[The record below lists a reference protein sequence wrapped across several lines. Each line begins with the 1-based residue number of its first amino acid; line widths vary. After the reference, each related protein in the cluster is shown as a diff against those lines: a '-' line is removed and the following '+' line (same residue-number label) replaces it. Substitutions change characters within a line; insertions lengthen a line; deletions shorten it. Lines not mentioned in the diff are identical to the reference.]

1 MKIIRTAG
9 FVLLLAAVLTAMVS
23 SVNGEC
29 TTCKGGSATAQQD
42 VLNSK
47 WAVFMGDENATTP
60 EVITSANGLI
70 SPQYS
75 RANNPSLQAE
85 NNVAAPDKANLKE
98 SPGPDSSPS
107 QGAISG
113 VAASNS
119 KPGLERSQKLASVL
133 IPLESANNSG
143 IILDISPK
151 SAEYIPGAIN
161 IPYTKFLDPGGVL
174 LPVSEMARILVKRE
188 YPRVMPCSFTANAS
202 HAAADRRQQ
211 PMSTG
216 S

>member
-9 FVLLLAAVLTAMVS
+9 YSLLLVAVLAALVS

-29 TTCKGGSATAQQD
+29 TACQGGSATAQQD

-75 RANNPSLQAE
+75 RARLQAE
-85 NNVAAPDKANLKE
+85 NNGKASDETNLNK

-107 QGAISG
+107 QG
-113 VAASNS
+113 
-119 KPGLERSQKLASVL
+119 RSLRCG
-133 IPLESANNSG
+133 G
-143 IILDISPK
+143 IQQQTR
-151 SAEYIPGAIN
+151 AQRE
-161 IPYTKFLDPGGVL
+161 
-174 LPVSEMARILVKRE
+174 AR
-188 YPRVMPCSFTANAS
+188 S
-202 HAAADRRQQ
+202 
-211 PMSTG
+211 
-216 S
+216 